1 MAQSWKARGNQIN
14 KSLYEQRMNQEQLL
28 YQMALTLI
36 PKIGAITAKKLIAY
50 VGSPEAVFRENK
62 YSLQKIPG
70 IGDYLASQV
79 SLSTIIEEAETE
91 IKTMEQRGISY
102 VYYQDP
108 DYPWRLKNCEDGP
121 LLLFY
126 KGNPDFGRTKIL
138 SIVGTRS
145 ATRYGKEVCEMV
157 VAGLAAMYP
166 DLVIVSGLAYGID
179 IIAHRF
185 ALEYGLDTYAV
196 LAHGLTTIYPPT
208 HTDTAMRIMDQ
219 GALLSDFNSTIKPER
234 NNFLRRNRIIAGL
247 AEATLIVES
256 GRKGGALIT
265 ADIASSYNREVLAI
279 PGKVNDNYSAGCNY
293 LIKNNIAALVES
305 SSDIGQIL
313 NWATDAPAC
322 QQPITTTC
330 PLTEDEKVI
339 IQTIIDEP
347 GIIQEILSVRTG
359 IPIYKL
365 AGLLLQMELKNWIS
379 TLPGNRYNTAIQLP
393 TIS

>member
-1 MAQSWKARGNQIN
+1 
-14 KSLYEQRMNQEQLL
+14 MNREQLL
-28 YQMALTLI
+28 YQLALTLI

-50 VGSPEAVFRENK
+50 VGSPEAVFRESTS
-62 YSLQKIPG
+62 SLRKIPG

-79 SLSTIIEEAETE
+79 SLTTIIGEAEAE
-91 IKTMEQRGISY
+91 IKNMEQRQISY
-102 VYYQDP
+102 VYYLDP
-108 DYPWRLKNCEDGP
+108 GYPWRLKNCEDGP

-126 KGNPDFGRTKIL
+126 KGNPDFSRTKIL

-145 ATRYGKEVCEMV
+145 ATRYGREACEMV
-157 VAGLAAMYP
+157 VAGLASKYP

-179 IIAHRF
+179 ITAHRF

-208 HTDTAMRIMDQ
+208 HTDTAMRIMNQ

-256 GRKGGALIT
+256 GKKGGALIT

-279 PGKVNDNYSAGCNY
+279 PGKINDNYSSGCNY
-293 LIKNNIAALVES
+293 LIKNNIAALIES
-305 SSDIGQIL
+305 ASDIEQIL
-313 NWATDAPAC
+313 NWETETPARQQQITNTSTLTD
-322 QQPITTTC
+322 
-330 PLTEDEKVI
+330 DEKKI
-339 IQTIIDEP
+339 IQHIKDEP

-359 IPIYKL
+359 IPINKL
-365 AGLLLQMELKNWIS
+365 AVLLLQMELQNWIS
-379 TLPGNRYNTAIQLP
+379 TMPGNRYNTAMKFP
-393 TIS
+393 TICNE